1 MPVFDSNQ
9 WFNCIKLLAEMDKDW
24 FPNFDDSGQIY
35 LRMAHISN
43 ESTMGVKTPSQ
54 TKVFAILNPTS
65 LRQKPLSLKCS
76 HDVNKNWPL
85 GHGQYT
91 VSGNLGPLVPY
102 VSEAKINGFDDVLWL
117 LDDYVQEMTILNV
130 FFVIKNRYGYL
141 KLYTPL
147 DNGCI
152 LSGITRQS
160 IMEMRE
166 QIAKDTGMELVER

>member
-1 MPVFDSNQ
+1 
-9 WFNCIKLLAEMDKDW
+9 
-24 FPNFDDSGQIY
+24 
-35 LRMAHISN
+35 MAHIST
-43 ESTMGVKTPSQ
+43 EAVMGVKTTSY

-65 LRQKPLSLKCS
+65 LLQKPLSLKCS
-76 HDVNKNWPL
+76 HDVNKNWSL

-130 FFVIKNRYGYL
+130 SFVIKNRYGYL

-152 LSGITRQS
+152 LSGMTRQS
-160 IMEMRE
+160 IIEMRE
-166 QIAKDTGMELVER
+166 QIAQNTGMELVERQISIHEILEANKEGRLIEAFGTSTSSGV